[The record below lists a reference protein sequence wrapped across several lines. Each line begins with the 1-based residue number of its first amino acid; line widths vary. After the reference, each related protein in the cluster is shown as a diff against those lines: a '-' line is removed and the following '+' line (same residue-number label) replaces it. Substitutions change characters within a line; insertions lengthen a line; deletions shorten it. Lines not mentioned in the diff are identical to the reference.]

1 MFQISTET
9 HALSD
14 FLLCDRHCFPILTKT
29 GIYCHI
35 IMGFVARQRLDKL
48 VLLGNGYAYNNRG
61 NVGGCAFYAVR
72 VEVMYLGP
80 VGACFCGL

>member
-1 MFQISTET
+1 
-9 HALSD
+9 
-14 FLLCDRHCFPILTKT
+14 
-29 GIYCHI
+29 
-35 IMGFVARQRLDKL
+35 MGFVARQRLDKL